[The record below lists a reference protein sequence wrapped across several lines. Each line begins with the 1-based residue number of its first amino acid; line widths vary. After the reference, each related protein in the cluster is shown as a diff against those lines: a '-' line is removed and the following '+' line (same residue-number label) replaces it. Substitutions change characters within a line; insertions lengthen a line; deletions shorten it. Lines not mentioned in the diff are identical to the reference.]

1 LFSHLIPQLLD
12 WTQLALRS
20 LSFASKDVRIEEIDS
35 SILQMNF
42 KRLSLVAVQA
52 IGLGLMPAA
61 ALAVMPA
68 AALADNITDTTTFT
82 GTVPGSCTYAS
93 GTSQTVEMAYSAA
106 DSGTFT
112 GASGNI
118 SISCNFETTVTLG
131 AVTAG
136 SNPAATTNTATL
148 KKGSSTLAT
157 SGEDAS
163 SAVSLGN
170 TGGSPENVTI
180 ELTSTGASVVGAY
193 SYTVVLT
200 TLS

>member
-1 LFSHLIPQLLD
+1 
-12 WTQLALRS
+12 
-20 LSFASKDVRIEEIDS
+20 
-35 SILQMNF
+35 MNF

-61 ALAVMPA
+61 ALA
-68 AALADNITDTTTFT
+68 DITDTTTFT
-82 GTVPGSCTYAS
+82 GTVPGSCSYAS
-93 GTSQTVEMAYSAA
+93 GTSQTVAMSYSA
-106 DSGTFT
+106 DDDGTFT
-112 GASGNI
+112 GASDNI

-131 AVTAG
+131 AVTPG
-136 SNPAATTNTATL
+136 SNPATTTDTATL

-157 SGEDAS
+157 SSEGPS

-180 ELTSTGASVVGAY
+180 ELTSTGANVVGDY

-200 TLS
+200 TLSS

>member
-1 LFSHLIPQLLD
+1 MSFCLFSHLIPQLLD
-12 WTQLALRS
+12 CTQLALRS

-61 ALAVMPA
+61 ALA
-68 AALADNITDTTTFT
+68 ADITDTTTFT
-82 GTVPGSCTYAS
+82 GTVPGTCTYAS
-93 GTSQTVEMAYSAA
+93 GTSQTVAMTYSAA

-112 GASGNI
+112 GTTTNI
-118 SISCNFETTVTLG
+118 GINCNFATKVTLG

-136 SNPAATTNTATL
+136 INPATTTNTAKL
-148 KKGSSTLAT
+148 YKGSSVIAT
-157 SGEDAS
+157 SGEAAS
-163 SAVSLGN
+163 SQVDLGN
-170 TGGSPENVTI
+170 IAGGTENVTI